1 MGGFWG
7 SWVFS
12 LYLVK
17 RKKRL
22 DLDDA
27 RGGRGLG
34 YSRAEKMGQKK
45 TVSKNMD
52 TDGKKTFF
60 LTGVKCEG
68 GDLG

>member
-1 MGGFWG
+1 MRWV
-7 SWVFS
+7 WVFS

-22 DLDDA
+22 DLEDA
-27 RGGRGLG
+27 RRGRGVE

-45 TVSKNMD
+45 AESKNRD
-52 TDGKKTFF
+52 TDGKKTF
-60 LTGVKCEG
+60 LAGVKCEG